1 MVTCNYFTLI
11 LTLFI
16 LDNAAYSTVLKT
28 GLTFGYQPVCVDDR
42 LKTVLAFFLT
52 KVRPLLRVLA
62 FFLTMVRPLLR
73 AVMPKEM
80 LTDKSGL
87 LCPAWGPTAMEPIS
101 KDPIKRFCKKH
112 MGTATTTTD
121 MRAMWEMKAGH
132 MVDNGS
138 NLF

>member
-1 MVTCNYFTLI
+1 MVTCNDVTLI

-28 GLTFGYQPVCVDDR
+28 GLTFGYQPVCVDDC

-52 KVRPLLRVLA
+52 KVRPLLR
-62 FFLTMVRPLLR
+62 
-73 AVMPKEM
+73 AVMSKEM

-132 MVDNGS
+132 MVDNGN

>member
-1 MVTCNYFTLI
+1 MVTCNDVTLI

-28 GLTFGYQPVCVDDR
+28 GLTFGYQPVCVDDC
-42 LKTVLAFFLT
+42 LKTVLSFFLT
-52 KVRPLLRVLA
+52 KVRPLLR
-62 FFLTMVRPLLR
+62 
-73 AVMPKEM
+73 AVMSKEM

>member
-1 MVTCNYFTLI
+1 MVTCNDVTLI
-11 LTLFI
+11 RTLFI

-28 GLTFGYQPVCVDDR
+28 GLTFGYQPVCVDDC
-42 LKTVLAFFLT
+42 LKTVLSFFLT
-52 KVRPLLRVLA
+52 K
-62 FFLTMVRPLLR
+62 VRPLLR

-87 LCPAWGPTAMEPIS
+87 LCPAFGPTMEPIS

>member
-1 MVTCNYFTLI
+1 MVTCNDVTLI

-28 GLTFGYQPVCVDDR
+28 GLTFGYQPVCVDDC

-52 KVRPLLRVLA
+52 KVRPLLR
-62 FFLTMVRPLLR
+62 
-73 AVMPKEM
+73 AVMSKEM

>member
-1 MVTCNYFTLI
+1 MVTCNDFTLI

-28 GLTFGYQPVCVDDR
+28 GLTFGYQPVCVDDC
-42 LKTVLAFFLT
+42 LKTVLSFYLT
-52 KVRPLLRVLA
+52 K
-62 FFLTMVRPLLR
+62 VRPLLR

-87 LCPAWGPTAMEPIS
+87 LCPAFGPTMEPIS

-132 MVDNGS
+132 MVDHGS

>member
-1 MVTCNYFTLI
+1 MVTCNDFTLI

-28 GLTFGYQPVCVDDR
+28 GLTFGYQPVCVDDC
-42 LKTVLAFFLT
+42 LKTVLAFYLT
-52 KVRPLLRVLA
+52 K
-62 FFLTMVRPLLR
+62 VRPLLR

-87 LCPAWGPTAMEPIS
+87 LCPAFGPTAMEPIS

>member
-1 MVTCNYFTLI
+1 MVTCNDVTLI
-11 LTLFI
+11 RTLFI

-28 GLTFGYQPVCVDDR
+28 GLTFGYQPVCVDDC
-42 LKTVLAFFLT
+42 LKTVLSFYLT
-52 KVRPLLRVLA
+52 K
-62 FFLTMVRPLLR
+62 VRPLLR

-87 LCPAWGPTAMEPIS
+87 LCPAFGPTMEPIS

>member
-1 MVTCNYFTLI
+1 MVTCNDVTLI
-11 LTLFI
+11 RTLFI

-28 GLTFGYQPVCVDDR
+28 GLTFGYQPVCVDDC

-52 KVRPLLRVLA
+52 K
-62 FFLTMVRPLLR
+62 VRPLLR

-87 LCPAWGPTAMEPIS
+87 LCPAFGPTMEPIS